1 MLTNNLKANIDKS
14 VEILRKYRQSAID
27 RNLPEATKD
36 IETVMNTMQDL
47 CKLIWRENSE

>member
-14 VEILRKYRQSAID
+14 VEILRRYRKTAIE
-27 RNLPEATKD
+27 RNNKDAKKD
-36 IETVMNTMQDL
+36 IEIVMCTIQDL